1 MMLGIYSK
9 EWQRKTLT
17 RKRIPDEPLSMLAFK
32 IQVDKYVGQI
42 AYVRVYS
49 GELKVGD
56 SILKP

>member
-1 MMLGIYSK
+1 
-9 EWQRKTLT
+9 
-17 RKRIPDEPLSMLAFK
+17 MLAFK

-56 SILKP
+56 SMLNTLGWVKKKECLRFFKWKQIKEMN